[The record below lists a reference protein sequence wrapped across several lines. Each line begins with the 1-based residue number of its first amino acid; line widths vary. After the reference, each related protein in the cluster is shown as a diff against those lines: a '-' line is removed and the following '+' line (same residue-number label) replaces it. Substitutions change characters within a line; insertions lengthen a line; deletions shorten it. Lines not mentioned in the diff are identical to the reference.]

1 MAFDPPLG
9 STSPAVLL
17 DNATRLDNLLN
28 SLALVY
34 PDREGADLDTWRGI
48 MSRISNTLDDI
59 RRNLVPLS
67 RQYMTLAEAQADI
80 ANIPAGSATFVRS
93 TSDEA
98 LADEYINIGG
108 TLTATGRR
116 MPSDIVVSKLIPLMA
131 LSETTT
137 FRTMT
142 ELNDEYDSVV
152 VDSEYNILIA
162 LKNGL
167 FDFCGLSV
175 NGESINPAGILG
187 TMDKTNL
194 EVLSGTTEFSSA
206 SGEYELN
213 PARYVILDEDKN
225 IQFDLDEYIQRSIGW
240 QQAYLFSLQPP
251 KVNPY
256 APFSQLDASG
266 KSQVRVYDTENK
278 KEIAVT
284 SGSSNETNPRPDIL
298 NRIVWTSDRAD
309 NAPGGLFYAE
319 GPDFKEY
326 PYIARPKLVGWG
338 HSFMENGRFL
348 SRLAQLTGLY
358 TYNFGKSG
366 LTSEGVASRQ
376 GAART
381 FYTPAGGVIPA
392 SGAVTLSPAKPG
404 PNRIFGNAAATSIA
418 CSFAGIDGMFGWDG
432 TNATFTRTAAGAAVT
447 VSVPTPVIVYPITG
461 FSVTNGAPGG
471 TRYDQHDECINIF
484 WLGRNNISEIDLIIS
499 NALAMVSWLKSVGK
513 RFVILPDF
521 PGGTEPTGSTNNN
534 YVRILNNLYKQNFP
548 DNYCQINGVDL
559 LQNFMN
565 HYNPTSP
572 GDVEDINNG
581 VTPRSLRYDNLHPS
595 QSISGSVTPEYALY
609 AGADVNA
616 EFVYNFMKLKGWV
629 L

>member
-59 RRNLVPLS
+59 RLNLVPLS

-80 ANIPAGSATFVRS
+80 ANIPPGSVTFVRS

-213 PARYVILDEDKN
+213 PARYVIWTK
-225 IQFDLDEYIQRSIGW
+225 IKT
-240 QQAYLFSLQPP
+240 FSLIWMSTYSVPSDGNRLICFLYKRLKLTP
-251 KVNPY
+251 MHH
-256 APFSQLDASG
+256 S
-266 KSQVRVYDTENK
+266 R
-278 KEIAVT
+278 
-284 SGSSNETNPRPDIL
+284 SS
-298 NRIVWTSDRAD
+298 
-309 NAPGGLFYAE
+309 
-319 GPDFKEY
+319 
-326 PYIARPKLVGWG
+326 
-338 HSFMENGRFL
+338 
-348 SRLAQLTGLY
+348 
-358 TYNFGKSG
+358 
-366 LTSEGVASRQ
+366 
-376 GAART
+376 
-381 FYTPAGGVIPA
+381 TPAGNHRFAFMI
-392 SGAVTLSPAKPG
+392 LRIRKKSP
-404 PNRIFGNAAATSIA
+404 
-418 CSFAGIDGMFGWDG
+418 
-432 TNATFTRTAAGAAVT
+432 
-447 VSVPTPVIVYPITG
+447 
-461 FSVTNGAPGG
+461 
-471 TRYDQHDECINIF
+471 
-484 WLGRNNISEIDLIIS
+484 
-499 NALAMVSWLKSVGK
+499 
-513 RFVILPDF
+513 
-521 PGGTEPTGSTNNN
+521 
-534 YVRILNNLYKQNFP
+534 
-548 DNYCQINGVDL
+548 
-559 LQNFMN
+559 
-565 HYNPTSP
+565 
-572 GDVEDINNG
+572 
-581 VTPRSLRYDNLHPS
+581 
-595 QSISGSVTPEYALY
+595 
-609 AGADVNA
+609 
-616 EFVYNFMKLKGWV
+616 
-629 L
+629 